1 MKFEGQQAPAIE
13 LNNQEGKKVT
23 LDDFKGK
30 YVVLY
35 FYPKDDT
42 PGCTTQAC
50 DFRDNLDTFSDL
62 NAVILGVSP
71 DDEKSHNKFIEKFDI
86 PYDLLVDTE
95 KEAAK
100 AYDVWRLRKMFG
112 KEFMGIERSTF
123 IIDPEGK
130 VVKQW
135 RKVQA
140 KGHFEKV
147 LEQLRE
153 LQNA

>member
-1 MKFEGQQAPAIE
+1 MNFEGQQAPAIE
-13 LNNQEGKKVT
+13 LNNQDGKKVT

>member
-1 MKFEGQQAPAIE
+1 MNFEGQQAPAIE
-13 LNNQEGKKVT
+13 LNNQDGKKVT

-50 DFRDNLDTFSDL
+50 DFRDNLDTFGDL

>member
-1 MKFEGQQAPAIE
+1 MNFEGQQAPAIE